1 MGRFP
6 LLHLGTVLAI
16 TLSAPAA
23 FADEATEARL
33 REALRAATEQ
43 VQQLQAENAGLQ
55 AQKAQPAP
63 QAAAQEPKDVV
74 SRATYAR
81 TVSKLGD
88 QHRADQVQIA
98 KLQAAAAE
106 AGKQVSDKEAGSAKA
121 ATDLADARQR
131 IKSLEDKN
139 GKLVA
144 IGNELLQRYQNVGF
158 GEVMGA
164 KEPFVGTTRV
174 ELQTLAQDYGD
185 KISDNKAG
193 P

>member
-1 MGRFP
+1 MSRISR
-6 LLHLGTVLAI
+6 LHFGAALALA
-16 TLSAPAA
+16 LSTPAL
-23 FADEATEARL
+23 ADEATEARL

-43 VQQLQAENAGLQ
+43 AQQLQAENANLQ
-55 AQKAQPAP
+55 AQKALAPAP
-63 QAAAQEPKDVV
+63 QAAQEPPKDMV
-74 SRATYAR
+74 SRATYTRAVAR
-81 TVSKLGD
+81 SDD
-88 QHRADQVQIA
+88 QHRADQAQIA
-98 KLQAAAAE
+98 KLQAQVQE
-106 AGKQVSDKEAGSAKA
+106 AGKQASDKEADKAKA
-121 ATDLADARQR
+121 STALSDAQQR

-139 GKLVA
+139 GKLVE

-174 ELQTLAQDYGD
+174 ELQNIAQDYGD